1 MISAAGRTGDDATNP
16 RALAY
21 WITPTHAVDR
31 LLLGG
36 GDATALL
43 GWTPPIFPLTGGAI
57 VARGVHAGP
66 AVARLLHAVERQWV
80 AQGFPDKARA
90 EAIADA
96 VVAAA

>member
-1 MISAAGRTGDDATNP
+1 VSP
-16 RALAY
+16 E
-21 WITPTHAVDR
+21 
-31 LLLGG
+31 LL
-36 GDATALL
+36 
-43 GWTPPIFPLTGGAI
+43 
-57 VARGVHAGP
+57 HAGP